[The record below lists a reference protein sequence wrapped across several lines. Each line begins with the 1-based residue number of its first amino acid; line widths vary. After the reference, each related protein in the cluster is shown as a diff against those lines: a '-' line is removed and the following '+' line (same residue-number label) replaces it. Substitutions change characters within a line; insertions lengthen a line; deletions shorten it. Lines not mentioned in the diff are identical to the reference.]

1 MDARLTTFTM
11 GTLSCAP
18 STNSTAT
25 ADEANA
31 LCNDLTYTI
40 TYADGS
46 EVKVGDLV
54 KYTDGN
60 NTKTLK
66 VTVAWKSDSTVS
78 LSDDVLVTIGVTN
91 FIYTQA

>member
-1 MDARLTTFTM
+1 MTEETVQTNLFEVPARKLTLKKR
-11 GTLSCAP
+11 G
-18 STNSTAT
+18 
-25 ADEANA
+25 
-31 LCNDLTYTI
+31 
-40 TYADGS
+40 G
-46 EVKVGDLV
+46 